1 MRKYFAALLLFFS
14 VNPLYGKEIL
24 TVYTHAAFI
33 SSSYGPGGPLKEV
46 FEKTCDCT
54 VQYVILDT
62 VPLMMNRLALEG
74 KKTKA
79 DVILGLED
87 MLLDM
92 PNIENLVQDRSQI
105 EKITPFASHCL
116 AFVYD
121 SEKIPNPPKTL
132 DELINSSYPVI
143 LQDPRTSITGLGFL
157 VWMKKAYGD
166 KAIEKWEKLATHAL
180 TFTKGWSEGMALFRS
195 GAAPILFSYTTDPL
209 FSEIEEK
216 KTYLKAMHFP
226 EGHLCSHIYAGKM
239 KTTSHGKLADQFL
252 AFLLTPEAQYL
263 IATHGWVY
271 PEGATPDIW
280 LKTKNYL
287 PKPVRIPFTPQEVA
301 VSKEA
306 WIQEWLEGMLQ

>member
-1 MRKYFAALLLFFS
+1 MFKYLATLMLCFS
-14 VNPLYGKEIL
+14 ITPLYGKETL

-33 SSSYGPGGPLKEV
+33 SASYGPGTPLKEV

-92 PNIENLVQDRSQI
+92 PNIENLVQDQSQI
-105 EKITPFASHCL
+105 EKLTPFASHCL

-121 SEKIPNPPKTL
+121 SQKIPNPPQSL
-132 DELINSSYPVI
+132 DELINSSYQVI

-166 KAIEKWEKLATHAL
+166 KAMEKWQKLAAHTL
-180 TFTKGWSEGMALFRS
+180 TFTKGWSEAYALFK
-195 GAAPILFSYTTDPL
+195 GEVAPIVFSYTTDPL
-209 FSEIEEK
+209 FSEIEQK
-216 KTYLKAMHFP
+216 KTNLKVMHFP

-239 KTTSHGKLADQFL
+239 KTTHHGKLADQFI
-252 AFLLTPEAQYL
+252 AFLLTPKAQHL
-263 IATHGWVY
+263 IATHGWIY
-271 PEGATPDIW
+271 PVGKTPDLW
-280 LKTKNYL
+280 LKAKNYL
-287 PKPVRIPFTPQEVA
+287 PKPASIPFTPQEVA
-301 VSKEA
+301 SYKEA
-306 WIQEWLEGMLQ
+306 WIQEWLEGMIR